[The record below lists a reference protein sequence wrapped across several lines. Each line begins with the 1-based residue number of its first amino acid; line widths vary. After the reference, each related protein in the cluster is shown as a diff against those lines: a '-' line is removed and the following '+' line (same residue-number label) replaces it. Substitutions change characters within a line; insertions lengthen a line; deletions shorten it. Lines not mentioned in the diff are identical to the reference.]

1 MTLLAAES
9 ISKYFGGISALV
21 DVDLHVEPGES
32 VGLVGPNGA
41 GKTTLFNCLLGV
53 LRPERGRVW
62 FRGRELS
69 HTPVHDRARL
79 GLGRTFQ
86 RLEVFSGMSV
96 HDHFIVADRARRK
109 RGGLFS
115 DLFGQGGPTVREEA
129 RAEAMANLV
138 GLGDLRDAPVESLS
152 LGHARLVEL
161 GRALLTEPKLLML
174 DEPSSGLDR
183 SESLA
188 MANIL
193 SLVQQE
199 RGTAILLVEHDLELV
214 SLATSRLYVL
224 EFGEMLATGPT
235 AAVLA
240 HPVVRR
246 AYVGDV
252 A

>member
-1 MTLLAAES
+1 MTLLVAES
-9 ISKYFGGISALV
+9 ITKQFGGIAALI
-21 DVDLHVEPGES
+21 DVDLYVEPGET

-69 HTPVHDRARL
+69 RTPVYDRARL

-86 RLEVFSGMSV
+86 RLELFGGMSV
-96 HDHFIVADRARRK
+96 RDHFLVAERARRK
-109 RGGLFS
+109 RGGLFT
-115 DLFGQGGPTVREEA
+115 DLVGQGKPTVREEA
-129 RAEAMANLV
+129 RAEAMAHLV
-138 GLGDLRDAPVESLS
+138 GLGELQDAPVDSLS

-188 MANIL
+188 MAAVL
-193 SLVQQE
+193 DAVQQE

-214 SLATSRLYVL
+214 SLTTTRLYVL

-235 AAVLA
+235 AQVLA